1 MYLIISLLEVT
12 RYLPKHQNVNQAM
25 TVSSPERAGTSCS
38 KKNERSEYT
47 RSVRSVM
54 SVMSVKSVMSVRSHK
69 SKYTPTY
76 GVFYLS
82 LRAFNRL
89 CVSWY
94 VHVIAFDLTAFIG
107 QQESSQSLGC
117 FCDTHLLRSV
127 IKLFKL
133 GRLDN
138 HWCLR
143 IRPTPG
149 DSLAFIFRVNPRHFS
164 NCSVRALVSLPPARV
179 QLVWVPRPGGPML

>member
-1 MYLIISLLEVT
+1 
-12 RYLPKHQNVNQAM
+12 
-25 TVSSPERAGTSCS
+25 
-38 KKNERSEYT
+38 
-47 RSVRSVM
+47 M

-138 HWCLR
+138 HWSTFARLDHNSSRQSFWTRKSGTWMMNMKSAHSHTCKAGNNDDDC
-143 IRPTPG
+143 P
-149 DSLAFIFRVNPRHFS
+149 A
-164 NCSVRALVSLPPARV
+164 VRAKKCGTLHDFACHPCAGAMLIFSVSF
-179 QLVWVPRPGGPML
+179 QF